1 MEDSLPEAP
10 LPEVSLSEASLSE
23 SLDADFLVLFVVEAP
38 FLDALSFSDG
48 VSEASGVTSGVSS
61 AFTDF
66 SASFSVASAAFL
78 ALSANGSS

>member
-10 LPEVSLSEASLSE
+10 LPEASLSE

-66 SASFSVASAAFL
+66 FASFSVASAAFL